1 MPDIA
6 VLAAIAAAG
15 AVAVPAVVR
24 QKVADRKDFREM
36 LCRTGV
42 RWASGDERTA
52 IELKLAQAGVEER
65 PEWFAGLRIVL
76 AAGFA
81 ILCLPLLILGLD
93 LFWVIFLAP
102 FLYFAPNMWLSRRIE
117 ARKSAVRLSLP
128 DFSVLLSTALAAGAD
143 APTALREAAE
153 GVGGPLEKEIGR
165 ALREHDLG
173 RSLTDALA
181 EMAERVDVNE
191 LRALVRTIVQA
202 YRYGTP
208 LAEAMRAHA
217 EQMRTVR
224 RFEIMEAAG
233 KLTTKLIAPVMVFM
247 LLPCMVS
254 IFYPAAVHLMKAF
267 N

>member
-1 MPDIA
+1 MLDLA
-6 VLAAIAAAG
+6 VLAAMAAAG
-15 AVAVPAVVR
+15 AVAVPAVAR
-24 QKVADRKDFREM
+24 QKIAGRQDFREV

-42 RWASGDERTA
+42 RWASEDERTA
-52 IELKLAQAGVEER
+52 IGLKLAQAGVEEK
-65 PEWFAGLRIVL
+65 PEWFAGLRVL
-76 AAGFA
+76 LPAGFA
-81 ILCLPLLILGLD
+81 VLCVPLLILGLD
-93 LFWVIFLAP
+93 LFWAVFLVP
-102 FLYFAPNMWLSRRIE
+102 LLYFAPNVWLSRKIE

-143 APTALREAAE
+143 AATALREAAE
-153 GVGGPLEKEIGR
+153 GAGGPLKKEIGR

-173 RSLTDALA
+173 RALTDALTD
-181 EMAERVDVNE
+181 MAERVDVNE

-233 KLTTKLIAPVMVFM
+233 KLTTKLIVPVMIFM
-247 LLPCMVS
+247 LLPCMMS
-254 IFYPAAVHLMKAF
+254 IFYPAAVHLVKAF
-267 N
+267 E